1 MSKQFKL
8 EIISPEKIIYSSEPN
23 EVVIP
28 SYEGYMTI
36 LYDHSALI
44 TFLRPGVIEVKGSE
58 TKKYFIEE
66 GTVEFSNNKMLIL
79 TNTAINF
86 KELNR
91 GKIDKM
97 IELNEK
103 MLKEEDIN
111 DKKKFILS
119 HKVEVLRMI
128 NQQFY
133 LFLQPNLHKPL
144 F

>member
-8 EIISPEKIIYSSEPN
+8 EIISPEKIIYSSEPT

-44 TFLRPGVIEVKGSE
+44 TFLRPGVIEVKGNE

-66 GTVEFSNNKMLIL
+66 GTVEFSDNKMLIL
-79 TNTAINF
+79 TNTTIDI
-86 KELNR
+86 KELNKE
-91 GKIDKM
+91 KIDKM
-97 IELNEK
+97 IELSQK
-103 MLKEEDIN
+103 ILREDDLN

-128 NQQFY
+128 NQ
-133 LFLQPNLHKPL
+133 
-144 F
+144 

>member
-8 EIISPEKIIYSSEPN
+8 EIISPEKIIYSSEAT

-44 TFLRPGVIEVKGSE
+44 TFLRPGVIEVKGNE

-66 GTVEFSNNKMLIL
+66 GTVEFSDNKMLIL
-79 TNTAINF
+79 TNTTIDI
-86 KELNR
+86 KELNKE
-91 GKIDKM
+91 KIDKM
-97 IELNEK
+97 IELNQKILREGD
-103 MLKEEDIN
+103 LN

-119 HKVEVLRMI
+119 HKVEVLRTI
-128 NQQFY
+128 NQ
-133 LFLQPNLHKPL
+133 
-144 F
+144 

>member
-8 EIISPEKIIYSSEPN
+8 EIISPEKIIYSSEPT

-44 TFLRPGVIEVKGSE
+44 TFLRPGVIEVKGNE

-66 GTVEFSNNKMLIL
+66 GTVEFSDNKMLIL
-79 TNTAINF
+79 TNTTIDI
-86 KELNR
+86 KELNKE
-91 GKIDKM
+91 KIDKM
-97 IELNEK
+97 IELSQK
-103 MLKEEDIN
+103 TLREDNLN

-128 NQQFY
+128 NQ
-133 LFLQPNLHKPL
+133 
-144 F
+144 

>member
-8 EIISPEKIIYSSEPN
+8 EIISPEKIIYSSEPT

-44 TFLRPGVIEVKGSE
+44 TFLRPGVIEVKGIE

-66 GTVEFSNNKMLIL
+66 GTVEFSDNKMLIL
-79 TNTAINF
+79 TNTTIDI
-86 KELNR
+86 KELNKE
-91 GKIDKM
+91 KIDKM
-97 IELNEK
+97 IELSQK
-103 MLKEEDIN
+103 ILREDDLN

-119 HKVEVLRMI
+119 HKVEVLRTI
-128 NQQFY
+128 IQ
-133 LFLQPNLHKPL
+133 
-144 F
+144 

>member
-8 EIISPEKIIYSSEPN
+8 EIISPEKIIYSSEPT

-36 LYDHSALI
+36 LYDHSALV

-58 TKKYFIEE
+58 TKKFFIEE
-66 GTVEFSNNKMLIL
+66 GTVEFSDNKMLIL
-79 TNTAINF
+79 TNTTIDI
-86 KELNR
+86 KELNKE
-91 GKIDKM
+91 KIDKM
-97 IELNEK
+97 IELNQKILREGD
-103 MLKEEDIN
+103 LN

-128 NQQFY
+128 NQ
-133 LFLQPNLHKPL
+133 
-144 F
+144 

>member
-1 MSKQFKL
+1 MSKQFKF

-128 NQQFY
+128 NQ
-133 LFLQPNLHKPL
+133 
-144 F
+144 

>member
-8 EIISPEKIIYSSEPN
+8 EIISPEKIIYSSEPT

-44 TFLRPGVIEVKGSE
+44 TFLRPGVIEVKGNE

-66 GTVEFSNNKMLIL
+66 GTVEFSDNKMLIL
-79 TNTAINF
+79 TNTTIDID
-86 KELNR
+86 ELDK

-97 IELNEK
+97 IEFSQK
-103 MLKEEDIN
+103 MLREDDLN

-119 HKVEVLRMI
+119 HKVEVLRTI
-128 NQQFY
+128 NQ
-133 LFLQPNLHKPL
+133 
-144 F
+144 

>member
-8 EIISPEKIIYSSEPN
+8 EIISPEKIIYSSEPT

-44 TFLRPGVIEVKGSE
+44 TFLRPGVIEVKGNE

-66 GTVEFSNNKMLIL
+66 GTVEFSDNKMLIL
-79 TNTAINF
+79 TNTTIDI
-86 KELNR
+86 KELNKE
-91 GKIDKM
+91 KIDKM
-97 IELNEK
+97 IEFNQKILREGD
-103 MLKEEDIN
+103 LN

-119 HKVEVLRMI
+119 HKVEVLRTI
-128 NQQFY
+128 NQ
-133 LFLQPNLHKPL
+133 
-144 F
+144 